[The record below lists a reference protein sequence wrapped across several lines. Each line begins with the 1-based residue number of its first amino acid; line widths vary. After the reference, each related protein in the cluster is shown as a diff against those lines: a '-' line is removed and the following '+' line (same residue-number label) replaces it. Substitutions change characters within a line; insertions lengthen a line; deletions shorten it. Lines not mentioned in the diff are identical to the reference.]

1 MRRRLSAPAS
11 GRAGFA
17 RASVGVG
24 DIERANKRSGMKSLE
39 QKVKE
44 LVLVKSILWARGT
57 DVSELEREIERLRG
71 LQRRADLP
79 AVA

>member
-1 MRRRLSAPAS
+1 
-11 GRAGFA
+11 
-17 RASVGVG
+17 
-24 DIERANKRSGMKSLE
+24 MKSLE